1 MLKRLFAFLSRQ
13 PESESDEPQPV
24 EADPQSARQA
34 AAYKEAME
42 QFVRL
47 VCRQLDD
54 EESARLAD
62 NVLAQFAGGDADAD
76 KETVAE
82 YFYEGVLGDA
92 GQQRGQWLLIQVDW
106 KASDEIDW
114 QVNEILA
121 TRGIDDQWVW
131 DSEGKTVMQG
141 LQVLSGWLAK
151 HALSLLSID
160 FGHDAYY
167 MLIVDDGIAE
177 QAIAL
182 GRRAGLDVMSF
193 PDFAVTQGE
202 G

>member
-13 PESESDEPQPV
+13 PESG
-24 EADPQSARQA
+24 EAEAIETDPQSAAQA
-34 AAYKEAME
+34 AAYKEAMD

-47 VCRQLDD
+47 ISRQLDD
-54 EESARLAD
+54 EEGARLAN
-62 NVLAQFAGGDADAD
+62 NVLAQFDGGEAAAD
-76 KETVAE
+76 KEAVAGF
-82 YFYEGVLGDA
+82 FYEGVLGDA
-92 GQQRGQWLLIQVDW
+92 GQQRGRWLLIQIDW

-121 TRGIDDQWVW
+121 TRGIADQWEW
-131 DSEGKTVMQG
+131 DSDGKTVMQG
-141 LQVLSGWLAK
+141 LKVLSDWLPK
-151 HALSLLSID
+151 HRLSLLSID

-167 MLIVDDGIAE
+167 MLIVDDEIAE

-182 GRRAGLDVMSF
+182 SRRAGLDVMSF

>member
-1 MLKRLFAFLSRQ
+1 MLKRLFAFLARQ
-13 PESESDEPQPV
+13 PESDEAQPV

-34 AAYKEAME
+34 AAYKEAMA

-47 VCRQLDD
+47 ICRQLDD

-62 NVLAQFAGGDADAD
+62 NVLAQFAGGEADAD

-177 QAIAL
+177 RAIAL